1 MGGGLSLAAAISQS
15 GMAELLAHTLGGLR
29 GVPPLAMTLA
39 IVTLIVFLT
48 ELTSNIATTT
58 ALIPIIA
65 ALGEAL
71 GVEPIKLVIPAAMAA
86 SCAFML
92 PVATPPNAVV
102 FGSRLLSIPQMARV
116 GFWLNFVA
124 IGAVTLVSH
133 FAIDLLIF

>member
-1 MGGGLSLAAAISQS
+1 M
-15 GMAELLAHTLGGLR
+15 
-29 GVPPLAMTLA
+29 
-39 IVTLIVFLT
+39 FLT

-58 ALIPIIA
+58 ALIPIVA

-71 GVEPIKLVIPAAMAA
+71 GVEPMKLVIPAAMAA

-116 GFWLNFVA
+116 GLWLNFAA
-124 IGAVTLVSH
+124 IATVTLVSH
-133 FAIDLLIF
+133 LAIDLLLF

>member
-1 MGGGLSLAAAISQS
+1 MGGGLSLAAAIGQS
-15 GMAELLAHTLGGLR
+15 GVAELLAQGLGGLA
-29 GVPPLAMTLA
+29 GVPPLVMTLA
-39 IVTLIVFLT
+39 VVSLIVFLT

-65 ALGEAL
+65 AMGTAL

-102 FGSRLLSIPQMARV
+102 FGSRLLTIPQMARV
-116 GFWLNFVA
+116 GFWLNFAA
-124 IGAVTLVSH
+124 IAAVTLVSH
-133 FAIDLLIF
+133 FVIDLIIS